1 MLIFVWFPSLKLK
14 KPDPLCLQHMA
25 YDVRALTG
33 TQVIISLNEVFEV
46 LCVAVPATQAANVKS
61 HLSPGAQGHLGPP
74 SQTLFSS
81 PLFSAVVPAVG

>member
-1 MLIFVWFPSLKLK
+1 MLIFVWFLSLKLK

-33 TQVIISLNEVFEV
+33 THVIISLHEVFEV
-46 LCVAVPATQAANVKS
+46 LCVVVPATQAANVKS

-81 PLFSAVVPAVG
+81 QVSAVVPAVG